1 MASFGP
7 TASVTLNPGPCG
19 RSRTPWEVTD
29 TTVIEK
35 AESFFDDL
43 ARLGKEVFTNVTNW
57 ERSGSH
63 GSHNPGPGA
72 GNPGA
77 PPVPAQERVSGAER
91 PPTVTEEEAQAAR
104 VARIAARNEGRELK
118 SPYGY

>member
-1 MASFGP
+1 MASSGP

-29 TTVIEK
+29 TTYVENFK
-35 AESFFDDL
+35 DFLDKGADL
-43 ARLGKEVFTNVTNW
+43 LGEIFRNATNW
-57 ERSGSH
+57 GPSDNPGH
-63 GSHNPGPGA
+63 GSHNPGS
-72 GNPGA
+72 NPGA
-77 PPVPAQERVSGAER
+77 PPIPAQERISGAER